1 MIIKYLTPFLLF
13 LFFTKSYSQNLHFE
27 DIIHLNKLSLSEFQD
42 YMYNNQF
49 LLYKANSDA
58 ALKTDSILFVNKQKL
73 MAGFVSSRKEN
84 IVFVKNIKEDYFES
98 LNQALQ
104 HSDFILVETK
114 IKAKNIL
121 EKRYLN
127 TATESII
134 DILITPDSQEFSS
147 LKNNYTLI
155 ISSDSK
161 YIRRHKRNLN
171 K

>member
-1 MIIKYLTPFLLF
+1 MIIKYLTPLL
-13 LFFTKSYSQNLHFE
+13 LLLFTKSYTQNLHFE

-42 YMYNNQF
+42 HMYNNQF

-58 ALKTDSILFVNKQKL
+58 VLKTDSILFVNKQEL

-84 IVFVKNIKEDYFES
+84 IVFVKNIKEDYFEA

-114 IKAKNIL
+114 IKAKDIL

-134 DILITPDSQEFSS
+134 DILITPDSEEFSS

-155 ISSDSK
+155 IRNDSK
-161 YIRRHKRNLN
+161 YIKRYKRNLN

>member
-1 MIIKYLTPFLLF
+1 MIIKYLTPLL
-13 LFFTKSYSQNLHFE
+13 LLLFTKSYTQNLHFE

-42 YMYNNQF
+42 HMYNNQF

-58 ALKTDSILFVNKQKL
+58 VLKTDSILFVNKQEL

-84 IVFVKNIKEDYFES
+84 IVFVKNIKEDYFEA

-114 IKAKNIL
+114 IKAKDIL

-127 TATESII
+127 TTTESII
-134 DILITPDSQEFSS
+134 DILITPDSEEFSS

-155 ISSDSK
+155 IRNDSK
-161 YIRRHKRNLN
+161 YIKRYKRNLN

>member
-1 MIIKYLTPFLLF
+1 MIIKYLTPFLL

>member
-1 MIIKYLTPFLLF
+1 
-13 LFFTKSYSQNLHFE
+13 
-27 DIIHLNKLSLSEFQD
+27 
-42 YMYNNQF
+42 MYNNQF

-58 ALKTDSILFVNKQKL
+58 VLKTDSILFVNKQEL

-84 IVFVKNIKEDYFES
+84 IVFVKNIKEDYFEA

-114 IKAKNIL
+114 IKAKDIL

-134 DILITPDSQEFSS
+134 DILITPDSEEFSS

-155 ISSDSK
+155 IRNDSK
-161 YIRRHKRNLN
+161 YIKRYKRNLN

>member
-1 MIIKYLTPFLLF
+1 MIIKYLTPLL
-13 LFFTKSYSQNLHFE
+13 LLLFTKSYTQNLHFE

-42 YMYNNQF
+42 HMYNNQF

-58 ALKTDSILFVNKQKL
+58 VLKTDSILFVNKQEL
-73 MAGFVSSRKEN
+73 MAGFVSSREEN
-84 IVFVKNIKEDYFES
+84 IVFVKNIKEDYFEA

-114 IKAKNIL
+114 IKAKDIL

-134 DILITPDSQEFSS
+134 DILITPDSEEFSS

-155 ISSDSK
+155 IRNDSK
-161 YIRRHKRNLN
+161 YIKRYKRNLN